1 MSTNAEHR
9 TLAAI
14 IFTDMGGYSLLP
26 FSAPIFEP
34 RSLGKSLM
42 HDIRLPR

>member
-14 IFTDMGGYSLLP
+14 IFTGMVV
-26 FSAPIFEP
+26 
-34 RSLGKSLM
+34 
-42 HDIRLPR
+42 

>member
-14 IFTDMGGYSLLP
+14 IFTDMGGYSLTSVL
-26 FSAPIFEP
+26 SADF
-34 RSLGKSLM
+34 
-42 HDIRLPR
+42 